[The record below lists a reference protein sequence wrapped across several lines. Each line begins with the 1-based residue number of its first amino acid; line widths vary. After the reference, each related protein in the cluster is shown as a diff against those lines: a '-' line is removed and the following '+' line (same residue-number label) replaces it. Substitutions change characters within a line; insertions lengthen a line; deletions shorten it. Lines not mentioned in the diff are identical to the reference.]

1 VAVTNNE
8 HAARLREMA
17 EREDLLAKSYAE
29 TAPEVFAAYERRSAA
44 LLAGAEA
51 LEAVEVAKVALETI
65 RDRCRSAGQGAAYGE
80 LKDIREYVPD
90 DMRQCDDVAT
100 AALARLEGK

>member
-1 VAVTNNE
+1 MPNSE
-8 HAARLREMA
+8 HAKRLR
-17 EREDLLAKSYAE
+17 D
-29 TAPEVFAAYERRSAA
+29 AATMTQNGNLYLA
-44 LLAGAEA
+44 LLAGANA
-51 LEAVEVAKVALETI
+51 LEVVDVAKAALETI